1 PIKCADILI
10 PIVIVVSKSNFFEV
24 TLEVIFLSS
33 LILCTIEHVVS
44 PFPPSDKI
52 GLISV
57 QRESESRKVVDM
69 KQMKM
74 DWVPYVPLGK
84 RAGLKLLKDER
95 VAEFTYC
102 IPSLSSLA
110 VPELDVSPIASG
122 DAATCDVSLFSEAGI
137 PDIS

>member
-1 PIKCADILI
+1 MRAVYYIGRKFI
-10 PIVIVVSKSNFFEV
+10 
-24 TLEVIFLSS
+24 S
-33 LILCTIEHVVS
+33 LLARRVVS

-74 DWVPYVPLGK
+74 DWVPYVPLGQRSALVERLK
-84 RAGLKLLKDER
+84 SQIFVLSCVQRRAGLKLLKDER

-102 IPSLSSLA
+102 IP
-110 VPELDVSPIASG
+110 
-122 DAATCDVSLFSEAGI
+122 
-137 PDIS
+137 